1 MILISKT
8 PLRISLFGG
17 GTDFPEFFSKKK
29 SIIIGGAIDKF
40 IYIILTKYYSDL
52 FKHKLKFFYSK
63 LEFVKTNKDITHPV
77 IKEVFTNKKI
87 NKNIEMHIASDLPSH
102 SGLGSSSSF
111 SVGLL
116 NLINYYK
123 KRKLKPIDLAFK
135 AISLERDKLKE
146 CVGFQDQ
153 IFAAVGGFQKI
164 EISKGKKIKIIK
176 YKNKKLI
183 SAIQNNLFI
192 VYSGIKRSAKNIE
205 KKKLSKIK
213 KNFNNLNKIK
223 DIAILA
229 DKKFKTEKNPDFVG
243 HLLSKTWDYKKK
255 LDKDVTN
262 SIIDNLYSKCKRYG
276 ALGGKLLGAGAGG
289 FILIYVPKKNQKKFL
304 NKMKSKVVNFNFYKS
319 GSNIISV

>member
-40 IYIILTKYYSDL
+40 IYIILTKYYSNL

-63 LEFVKTNKDITHPV
+63 LEFVKTNKNITHPV
-77 IKEVFTNKKI
+77 IKEVFIKEKI

-116 NLINYYK
+116 NLIKYYK
-123 KRKLKPIDLAFK
+123 KKKLKPMDLAFE

-153 IFAAVGGFQKI
+153 IFAALGDFQKI
-164 EISKGKKIKIIK
+164 EISKGKKIKIVK

-183 SAIQNNLFI
+183 SNIQNNLFI

-213 KNFNNLNKIK
+213 KNLKNLNKIN

-229 DKKFKTEKNPDFVG
+229 DKKFQSEKNPDFVG
-243 HLLSKTWDYKKK
+243 DLLSKTWDYKKK
-255 LDKDVTN
+255 LDRNVSN
-262 SIIDNLYSKCKRYG
+262 PIIDNLYNKCKKYG

-304 NKMKSKVVNFNFYKS
+304 KKMKSKVVNFKFFKS

>member
-40 IYIILTKYYSDL
+40 IYIILTNYYSNL

-63 LEFVKTNKDITHPV
+63 LEFVKSNKDITHPV
-77 IKEVFTNKKI
+77 IKEVFTSEKLS
-87 NKNIEMHIASDLPSH
+87 KNIEMHIASDLPSH

-123 KRKLKPIDLAFK
+123 NKRFKPIDLALK
-135 AISLERDKLKE
+135 AIVLERNRLKE

-153 IFAAVGGFQKI
+153 IFASIGDFQKI
-164 EISKGKKIKIIK
+164 EISKKKTIKITK

-183 SAIQNNLFI
+183 EDIKNNLFI
-192 VYSGIKRSAKNIE
+192 VYSGIKRRAKNIE

-213 KNFNNLNKIK
+213 KNFANLKKIN

-243 HLLSKTWDYKKK
+243 NLLSKTWDYKKR
-255 LDKDVTN
+255 LDNEVSNATIN
-262 SIIDNLYSKCKRYG
+262 NLYSKCKKYG

-289 FILIYVPKKNQKKFL
+289 FILVYVPQKNQKKFL
-304 NKMKSKVVNFNFYKS
+304 NKMKSKVVNFKFYKN
-319 GSNIISV
+319 GSKILSV